1 MGKKKTIN
9 EAFDVQGNY
18 CWKLCSIGREDL
30 VREDLKYNFKEDE
43 SLKK

>member
-18 CWKLCSIGREDL
+18 CWKLLNRKRGFSKRG
-30 VREDLKYNFKEDE
+30 FKI
-43 SLKK
+43 